1 MLFSFQIAI
10 IPVICNKQ
18 CSIVNASIIHFD
30 IHFDSVYNYGQFKDF
45 KIEFENL
52 RTQIEIEI

>member
-18 CSIVNASIIHFD
+18 CSIVNASI

>member
-1 MLFSFQIAI
+1 M
-10 IPVICNKQ
+10 
-18 CSIVNASIIHFD
+18 NASI

-52 RTQIEIEI
+52 RTQIEIEIKKKDILTIDIR

>member
-1 MLFSFQIAI
+1 M
-10 IPVICNKQ
+10 
-18 CSIVNASIIHFD
+18 NASI

-52 RTQIEIEI
+52 RTQIEIEIQKKDILTIDIR

>member
-1 MLFSFQIAI
+1 M
-10 IPVICNKQ
+10 
-18 CSIVNASIIHFD
+18 NASI

-52 RTQIEIEI
+52 RTQIEIEILKKDILTIDIR